1 MGKHALLVIDCQN
14 YFFDKNSTAFLP
26 DSKRIMP
33 KINALIR
40 SAGDKIW
47 PVIYTAHTAPSRPGN
62 LMAERWEHLPS
73 GWESEYF
80 DRIDVVPGAVKIRK
94 EHFSAFFRTK
104 LDALLKKE
112 KITHLVICGVMTHL
126 CVDTT
131 VRHGFMLGYRST
143 IITDACCSKSK
154 EYHRAALLALKHGF
168 CRTCNFQEFRKSLE
182 KKECHSRGV
191 GNP

>member
-1 MGKHALLVIDCQN
+1 MNKYALLVIDCQN
-14 YFFDKNSTAFLP
+14 YFFDKTSPAYLP
-26 DSKRIMP
+26 DSKKILP
-33 KINALIR
+33 KINLLIETAR
-40 SAGDKIW
+40 KNKW
-47 PVIYTAHTAPSRPGN
+47 PVIYTSHTAPIKPGN

-131 VRHGFMLGYRST
+131 VRHGFMLGYRAT

-182 KKECHSRGV
+182 KKECHSRV
-191 GNP
+191 IGNP